1 MKLHLMIKSSNIIKR
16 NIKNRLTF
24 IKAYN
29 ELVKFQQESLK
40 TPSKKNNAQII
51 TTTTAKTPTTAGA
64 GTNKKSFMSR

>member
-40 TPSKKNNAQII
+40 TPSKKNAQII

>member
-1 MKLHLMIKSSNIIKR
+1 MIKSSNIIKR

-40 TPSKKNNAQII
+40 TPSKKNSQII
-51 TTTTAKTPTTAGA
+51 TTTAKTPTTAGA